1 MDNELSIVPFRYKY
15 LAALL
20 DVLGKNDYL
29 NISTV
34 TMKTLPK
41 IGYIVLRNNYP
52 VAAGF
57 LRRVE
62 GGYAQLD
69 TLTSNPMFG
78 SLIRHQAIELVVNTL
93 LQDAK
98 DLKLRGIVAFSVDH
112 GILNR
117 AHTMGFHTLPHS
129 LIALNLGDYP
139 AK

>member
-1 MDNELSIVPFRYKY
+1 M
-15 LAALL
+15 AALL
-20 DVLGKNDYL
+20 NLLNDNNYIG
-29 NISTV
+29 ISTV

-41 IGYIVLRNNYP
+41 IGYMVLRNNHP

-78 SLIRHQAIELVVNTL
+78 SLIRHEAIQLVVNAL

-98 DLKLRGIVAFSVDH
+98 DLKCIGIIAFSIDK

-117 AHTMGFHTLPHS
+117 AKTMGFHTLDHK
-129 LIALNLGDYP
+129 LIALKL
-139 AK
+139 